1 MIGLIGIFNGILYS
15 KNKMSGFKGTSLMIG
30 LIGIFNGI
38 LYSKNKMSNQYIG
51 KEYIIMNWHNLD
63 FKKIK

>member
-1 MIGLIGIFNGILYS
+1 
-15 KNKMSGFKGTSLMIG
+15 MIG

>member
-1 MIGLIGIFNGILYS
+1 
-15 KNKMSGFKGTSLMIG
+15 MIG

-51 KEYIIMNWHNLD
+51 KEYIIWSHGSSQFYD
-63 FKKIK
+63 IKYVNGEMVKTSELKWED